1 MQKRIGLIGAGR
13 IGKVHAES
21 VAGLPNAKLVLTA
34 DLFVEGAKDIA
45 EQYGG
50 EFTDSPEEVFD
61 AEKIDLIIVA
71 SPTGTHID
79 LIDSAINAKIPILCE
94 KPIDLDITRVE
105 ALADKARASTS
116 PIMIAFN
123 RRFDPSYGEVHR
135 RTAAG
140 EIGDLEQ
147 LSIVSRDPAPASNE
161 YLQASGGI
169 LRDMTIHDFDMARNF
184 VPDISKVTARGF
196 NHFSKEIAEMQD
208 FDAVS
213 VILEGQSGQMIQ
225 ITNSRHSAFGF
236 DQRLEAFGSK
246 GMLAAEN
253 RTETTVRHYSGDF
266 TEQRP
271 RYMNFFLERYM
282 ESYRN
287 ELSEFIRAIE
297 GGEVSYPTF
306 EDGRKALILANAA
319 IESAQK
325 GLTISVRY

>member
-21 VAGLPNAKLVLTA
+21 VAGLPNARLVLTA
-34 DLFVEGAKDIA
+34 DLFVDGAKGIS

-50 EFTDSPEEVFD
+50 MFTDNPEEVFD

-79 LIDSAINAKIPILCE
+79 LIDLAIDAGIPILCE
-94 KPIDLDITRVE
+94 KPIDLDINRVD
-105 ALADKARASTS
+105 ALAEKARGSNS

-135 RTAAG
+135 RTSAG

-147 LSIVSRDPAPASNE
+147 LVIVSRDPAPASTE
-161 YLQASGGI
+161 YLRASGGI
-169 LRDMTIHDFDMARNF
+169 FRDMTIHDFDMARNF
-184 VPDISKVTARGF
+184 VPEISKVTARGF
-196 NHFSKEIAEMQD
+196 NHFSEEIAEMQD

-213 VILEGQSGQMIQ
+213 VILEGRDGQMIQ

-246 GMLAAEN
+246 GLLTAEN
-253 RTETTVRHYSGDF
+253 RTETTVRHYSRDY

-287 ELSEFIRAIE
+287 ELAEFIRAID
-297 GGEVSYPTF
+297 GDEVSYPTF
-306 EDGRKALILANAA
+306 EDGRKALLLANAA
-319 IESAQK
+319 IESAQM
-325 GLTISVRY
+325 GRTVSLRY

>member
-1 MQKRIGLIGAGR
+1 VQMRIGLIGAGR

-21 VAGLPNAKLVLTA
+21 VAGLPNAQLVLTA
-34 DLFVEGAKDIA
+34 DVFVDGAKDIA
-45 EQYGG
+45 AQYGG
-50 EFTDSPEEVFD
+50 MFTDNPEEVFD
-61 AEKIDLIIVA
+61 AEKVDLIIVA

-79 LIDSAINAKIPILCE
+79 LIDSAIDSKIPILCE
-94 KPIDLDITRVE
+94 KPIDLDIARVE
-105 ALADKARASTS
+105 ALAKKARASNS

-123 RRFDPSYGEVHR
+123 RRFDPSYSEVHR
-135 RTAAG
+135 RTASG

-147 LSIVSRDPAPASNE
+147 LSIVSRDPSPASNE
-161 YLQASGGI
+161 YLRVSGGI
-169 LRDMTIHDFDMARNF
+169 FRDMTIHDFDMARNF
-184 VPDISKVTARGF
+184 VPEISKVTARGF

-208 FDAVS
+208 FDAV
-213 VILEGQSGQMIQ
+213 
-225 ITNSRHSAFGF
+225 SRHSAFGF

-271 RYMNFFLERYM
+271 RFMNFFLERYM

-297 GGEVSYPTF
+297 GEEVSYPTF
-306 EDGRKALILANAA
+306 EDGRKALLLANAA
-319 IESAQK
+319 IESAQT
-325 GLTISVRY
+325 GQTISLQY